1 MSYQVLNRLIRIG
14 DALSQL
20 CNVVFL
26 NGHPNESMSGRAW
39 RTKSFWYKVIDLLF
53 WFDEEH
59 CKNAYYND
67 ISYAREII
75 NDLQKVSE

>member
-1 MSYQVLNRLIRIG
+1 MQRLIRIG

-39 RTKSFWYKVIDLLF
+39 RTKSKWHKVIDTLL
-53 WFDEEH
+53 WFDKDH
-59 CKNAYYND
+59 CRTAFLND
-67 ISYAREII
+67 VKYAA
-75 NDLQKVSE
+75 DLIAGRYTE